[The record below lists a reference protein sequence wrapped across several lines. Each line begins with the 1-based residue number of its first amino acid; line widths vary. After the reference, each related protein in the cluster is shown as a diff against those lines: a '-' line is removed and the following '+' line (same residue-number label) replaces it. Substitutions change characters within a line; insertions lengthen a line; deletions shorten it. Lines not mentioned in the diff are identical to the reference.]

1 MVHQTMNTSSAPA
14 ASASRI
20 NHSMSNVLRR
30 FGAFRRRGLSRRR
43 ASLALAALA
52 GLAACT
58 IVPQQPPATVEDRGA
73 VAAPA
78 PVPSAP
84 AASAPLPA
92 PPGTIERAR
101 ARWVPASFA
110 ELPGWGADRVAETWP
125 ALRLSCSSMNGLP
138 TGTAIGNGAPAAG
151 WAAVCQQSRQFFPAD
166 DTQAR
171 QWIEQRFKVYRVESL
186 EGEPAGL
193 LTGYYEPLVEA
204 SRKPTRQR
212 KVPLYGPPADLA
224 TRKPWWTRQEIETL
238 PAAQSALKGRE
249 IAYVEDPLDALVLQI
264 QGSGRLRLT
273 EADGS
278 QRLVR
283 LAFAGHND
291 QPYRSVG
298 RWLIDQGE
306 LTATEA
312 SWPTIKD
319 WMKRNPRRVQEV
331 LWQNPRTVFF
341 REEPLPDPALGPKGA
356 QGVPLTPGRSIAVD
370 PLSVPYGTPV
380 WLDATEPLSS
390 RPLQRLVMAQD
401 TGGAIVGAVRA
412 DYFWGWGDEAEAQA
426 GRTKQLL
433 RTWVLWPKDA
443 EPKLVK
449 AGG

>member
-1 MVHQTMNTSSAPA
+1 
-14 ASASRI
+14 
-20 NHSMSNVLRR
+20 MSNTP
-30 FGAFRRRGLSRRR
+30 RR
-43 ASLALAALA
+43 AGALLQRLSGVVAGAGPALPVLL
-52 GLAACT
+52 LAACT
-58 IVPQQPPATVEDRGA
+58 VVLRQPPATVEDRGG

-78 PVPSAP
+78 PAP
-84 AASAPLPA
+84 AASAPP
-92 PPGTIERAR
+92 PPGTVERVR

-110 ELPGWGADRVAETWP
+110 ELPGWPADRLAEAWP
-125 ALRLSCSSMNGLP
+125 ALRLSCGSTNGNAP
-138 TGTAIGNGAPAAG
+138 TEG
-151 WAAVCQQSRQFFPAD
+151 WAGVCLQSRQFFPAD
-166 DTQAR
+166 DAQAR

-186 EGEPAGL
+186 DGEPVGL
-193 LTGYYEPLVEA
+193 LTGYFEPLVEA

-212 KVPLYGPPADLA
+212 KVPLYAPPADLGA
-224 TRKPWWTRQEIETL
+224 RKPYWTRQELDTL
-238 PAAQSALKGRE
+238 PAAQAALKGRE
-249 IAYVEDPLDALVLQI
+249 IAYVEDPVDALVLQI
-264 QGSGRLRLT
+264 QGSGRLRIA
-273 EADGS
+273 EPDGS

-306 LTATEA
+306 LGATDA
-312 SWPTIKD
+312 NWPAIKD
-319 WMKRNPRRVQEV
+319 WLKRNPRRVQEV

-341 REEPLPDPALGPKGA
+341 REEALPDPALGPRGA

-370 PLSVPYGTPV
+370 PLAVPYGTPV
-380 WLDATEPLSS
+380 WLDATEPLSA

-433 RTWVLWPKDA
+433 RTWVLWPRDA
-443 EPKLVK
+443 EPKLVR